1 MKTYII
7 HRGNKNE
14 KVRGRLRIV
23 EDYQQGRKW
32 LIGDQL
38 IKTLHWTDRAGC
50 RKVDEV
56 FASAKIEITNCSITI
71 KG

>member
-7 HRGNKNE
+7 HHGNKNE
-14 KVRGRLRIV
+14 KIKGHLRIV

-50 RKVDEV
+50 KHVDEV
-56 FASAKIEITNCSITI
+56 FASAKIEITGCSITI